1 MALSILSKK
10 PSIKNVLK
18 LIFSGLSISFIA
30 MLVIM
35 LAHDTVTGTS
45 SQSIEYCAKY
55 GILASPAC
63 W

>member
-10 PSIKNVLK
+10 PSIKHVLK
-18 LIFSGLSISFIA
+18 WIFSGLSVSFIA

-35 LAHDTVTGTS
+35 LAHDSVTGTS
-45 SQSIEYCAKY
+45 SQTAQYCAKY
-55 GILASPAC
+55 GILASPSC

>member
-1 MALSILSKK
+1 MALSLLNKK

-18 LIFSGLSISFIA
+18 MIFSGLSISFIA

-35 LAHDTVTGTS
+35 LAYDTVTGT

-55 GILASPAC
+55 GIFASPAC

>member
-10 PSIKNVLK
+10 PSIKNILK

-35 LAHDTVTGTS
+35 LAHDTITGTS
-45 SQSIEYCAKY
+45 SQTAEYCSKY

>member
-1 MALSILSKK
+1 MALSVFSKK

-18 LIFSGLSISFIA
+18 LIFSGLSVSFIA
-30 MLVIM
+30 MIVIM

-45 SQSIEYCAKY
+45 SQTTEYCAKY
-55 GILASPAC
+55 GILVSPAC

>member
-1 MALSILSKK
+1 MALSVFSKK

-18 LIFSGLSISFIA
+18 LVFSGLSISFIA
-30 MLVIM
+30 MLVVM
-35 LAHDTVTGTS
+35 LAHDIVTGTS
-45 SQSIEYCAKY
+45 SQTTEYCAKY

>member
-10 PSIKNVLK
+10 PSIKKVLK
-18 LIFSGLSISFIA
+18 LVFSGLSISFIA

-35 LAHDTVTGTS
+35 LAYDTVTGA
-45 SQSIEYCAKY
+45 SQSTQYCAKY
-55 GILASPAC
+55 GIFDSPAC

>member
-1 MALSILSKK
+1 MALSVLSKK

-18 LIFSGLSISFIA
+18 LVFSGLSVSFIA
-30 MLVIM
+30 MLVFM

-45 SQSIEYCAKY
+45 SQTTEYCAKY
-55 GILASPAC
+55 GIFASPAC

>member
-1 MALSILSKK
+1 MALSVFSKK

-18 LIFSGLSISFIA
+18 LVFSGLSISFIA
-30 MLVIM
+30 MLVVM

-45 SQSIEYCAKY
+45 SQTTEYCAKY
-55 GILASPAC
+55 GILTSPAC